1 MGKHHHR
8 IMKRSTREFE
18 FESPPPPQQQQQK
31 HTAEAQNASALLNY
45 FDSMAMASEADQ
57 VELSLRYVVDI
68 ERLPLFRALAG
79 LIVDAYFQQRR
90 VRLSNTRLCYKRR
103 HQEATLLSYKERVI
117 DALRNGRDE
126 EDTSVAETD
135 SEVGS
140 SSSDD
145 GDETHDMHNCKPGAI
160 GTRLLSGNWH
170 LCDEADRRCI
180 GRLRLFSSWW
190 FTNFAVVLMA
200 IRYRGELVTHA
211 LSIENRVRS
220 VCRLST
226 LVPWCI
232 DLAAELEVEDAAHDA
247 PRDPDARA
255 AAAYASC
262 RYLCDGVLSTQA
274 TRLVGFICINSMHGA
289 DACLPPAS
297 TVGVASSSF
306 DPQCGVFR
314 HPHHTG
320 AHYNL
325 ERAVRLG
332 NLAMHFFVDKQ
343 RPTVPALRTDGSTI
357 LQAALAW
364 LREQQTRLQMAG
376 DVQMT
381 SSDGRFVKGFL
392 GRLIEALDP
401 CQMMKTD

>member
-1 MGKHHHR
+1 
-8 IMKRSTREFE
+8 MKRSTRDFE
-18 FESPPPPQQQQQK
+18 CELSVPPP
-31 HTAEAQNASALLNY
+31 HGTAEAQNASALLNY

-90 VRLSNTRLCYKRR
+90 VRLRNTRLCYKRR

-117 DALRNGRDE
+117 DALRVGGGDDDGGGE
-126 EDTSVAETD
+126 TSVADTE
-135 SEVGS
+135 SESGSSGS
-140 SSSDD
+140 SSS

-160 GTRLLSGNWH
+160 GTRLLRGNWNM
-170 LCDEADRRCI
+170 CDDADRRCI
-180 GRLRLFSSWW
+180 GRLRLFASWW

-232 DLAAELEVEDAAHDA
+232 DLAAELEVEDAAHET

-297 TVGVASSSF
+297 AVGAAASSF

-314 HPHHTG
+314 HPHHAG

-343 RPTVPALRTDGSTI
+343 RPTVPALRTDGTTI
-357 LQAALAW
+357 LQAALEW
-364 LREQQTRLQMAG
+364 LREQQKRQLAG
-376 DVQMT
+376 DPQMT
-381 SSDGRFVKGFL
+381 TSNDGRFVKGFL

-401 CQMMKTD
+401 CQRMKTD